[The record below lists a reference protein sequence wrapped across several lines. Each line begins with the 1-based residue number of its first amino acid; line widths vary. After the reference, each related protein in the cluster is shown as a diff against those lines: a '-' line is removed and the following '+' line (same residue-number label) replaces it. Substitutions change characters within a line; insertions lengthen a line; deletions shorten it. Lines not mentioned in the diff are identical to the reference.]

1 MESTS
6 PFAFLRVLEALKNIQ
21 RKGWAKRGIQ
31 SPESVSDHMYRMAV
45 MVWMIPEIDN
55 EIRMRAVKM
64 ALAHDMG
71 EAIVGDITPSDGVP
85 RDEKLLKERLALAY
99 LACLIRPVNP
109 SFADEIEELWSE
121 FEAGDSKTAQLVRSV
136 DALECMHQAV
146 VYEERSQLV
155 KDLGEFM
162 ELETKVS
169 ASELRDWAKCL
180 KQERDTLW
188 SSNVTQDLTFLF
200 ILGGPGVGKGT
211 QCARITQDTSSV
223 HISVGDLLREET
235 KSTSSGFADF
245 IKDSIR
251 NSVII
256 PADFSVR
263 LIQKRIEESQMETKS
278 IVILDGFPRSLDQ
291 ARAFEEK
298 VIRGRF
304 FTILLKCSEEV
315 QLYRLNRRSESSG
328 RIDDNDDSI
337 KKRLRTFS
345 QENLKIEKH
354 LQSKG
359 PFWTI
364 DANGSADD
372 VYASIKVVVDEITKD
387 ASQ

>member
-1 MESTS
+1 
-6 PFAFLRVLEALKNIQ
+6 
-21 RKGWAKRGIQ
+21 
-31 SPESVSDHMYRMAV
+31 
-45 MVWMIPEIDN
+45 
-55 EIRMRAVKM
+55 M

-121 FEAGDSKTAQLVRSV
+121 FEAGDSKAAQLVRSV

-162 ELETKVS
+162 ELETKVT
-169 ASELRDWAKCL
+169 APELRDWVKCL
-180 KQERDTLW
+180 KQERDSLW
-188 SSNVTQDLTFLF
+188 SSKVTQDLTFLF
-200 ILGGPGVGKGT
+200 VLGGPGVGKGT

-235 KSTSSGFADF
+235 KATSSGFADF

-256 PADFSVR
+256 PADFS
-263 LIQKRIEESQMETKS
+263 
-278 IVILDGFPRSLDQ
+278 
-291 ARAFEEK
+291 
-298 VIRGRF
+298 IRGKF

-359 PFWTI
+359 PFWTNSI
-364 DANGSADD
+364 LTYTLQSIPYKPDSAMSNATNARKEVNDAIINSGSNA
-372 VYASIKVVVDEITKD
+372 IGQLVDTANSSKRKREQNKLEREARERAEREKAERAKTGGK
-387 ASQ
+387 

>member
-1 MESTS
+1 
-6 PFAFLRVLEALKNIQ
+6 
-21 RKGWAKRGIQ
+21 
-31 SPESVSDHMYRMAV
+31 MAV
-45 MVWMIPEIDN
+45 MVWMIPEIDD

-188 SSNVTQDLTFLF
+188 SSKVTQDLTFLF

-256 PADFSVR
+256 PADFS
-263 LIQKRIEESQMETKS
+263 
-278 IVILDGFPRSLDQ
+278 
-291 ARAFEEK
+291 
-298 VIRGRF
+298 IRGRF

-364 DANGSADD
+364 DANGSVDD
-372 VYASIKVVVDEITKD
+372 VYTSIKVVVDEITKD

>member
-1 MESTS
+1 
-6 PFAFLRVLEALKNIQ
+6 
-21 RKGWAKRGIQ
+21 
-31 SPESVSDHMYRMAV
+31 
-45 MVWMIPEIDN
+45 
-55 EIRMRAVKM
+55 MRAVKM

-121 FEAGDSKTAQLVRSV
+121 FEAGDSKAAQLVRSV

-169 ASELRDWAKCL
+169 APELRDWVKCL
-180 KQERDTLW
+180 QQERDTLW
-188 SSNVTQDLTFLF
+188 SSKVTQDLTFLF
-200 ILGGPGVGKGT
+200 VLGGPGVGKGT
-211 QCARITQDTSSV
+211 QCARITQGTSSV

-263 LIQKRIEESQMETKS
+263 LIQKRIEESQMEKGS

-291 ARAFEEK
+291 ARTFEEK
-298 VIRGRF
+298 IRGRF

-345 QENLKIEKH
+345 QENLKIEKY

-364 DANGSADD
+364 DANGSVDD
-372 VYASIKVVVDEITKD
+372 VYASIKVVVDEITKV